1 VWRAHAESLSLLDDV
16 GGPYDHA
23 AVRAAFVRAFPG
35 WVDASYAAR
44 LADGTAAAV
53 ALLSDGRRSV
63 SVLHAYGGVVATRH
77 LNHGEVRALL
87 AGARHAAGTHE
98 IVVRTVS
105 AGVGVDATTQHVGG
119 RVAGW
124 TSVVHLDKGRDLEA
138 RYAQKTRKSIRF
150 AIANECSSSADTDP
164 DPFIALYEH
173 SSERHWLRFPD
184 EVLRELAGAGRL
196 LFSNV
201 SLRGRVVSSVAML
214 RAASHWSFWLAAQND
229 DGRAVHGNYLATATG
244 LAHAQDQH
252 VRAVDL
258 GSSAD
263 MPNVAHFK
271 RRFGAV
277 EVPVVEHRDEDR
289 LGRARR
295 SLRRIRGSLRAR
307 AT

>member
-1 VWRAHAESLSLLDDV
+1 MWRAHPESLSLLDDA

-35 WVDASYAAR
+35 WVDASFAAR
-44 LADGTAAAV
+44 LADGTDAAV
-53 ALLSDGRRSV
+53 ALLSDGRRAV
-63 SVLHAYGGVVATRH
+63 SMLHAYGGVVATRH
-77 LNHGEVRALL
+77 LNHGEARSFL
-87 AGARHAAGTHE
+87 AAARRGAGTRE

-124 TSVVHLDKGRDLEA
+124 TSVVHLDKARDLDV

-150 AIANECSSSADTDP
+150 AIANGCAAGVDTDP
-164 DPFIALYEH
+164 EPFIELYAH
-173 SSERHWLRFPD
+173 SSEHHWLHIPD
-184 EVLRELAGAGRL
+184 DVLRELAGSRRL

-201 SLRGRVVSSVAML
+201 SLRGRVVSSVVML
-214 RAASHWSFWLAAQND
+214 RATSHWSFWLAAQND

-244 LAHAQDQH
+244 LAHAQDEH

-263 MPNVAHFK
+263 LPGVAHFK
-271 RRFGAV
+271 RRFAAV
-277 EVPVVEHRDEDR
+277 EVPVVEHREEDR

-295 SLRRIRGSLRAR
+295 SLHRIRGSRRTR